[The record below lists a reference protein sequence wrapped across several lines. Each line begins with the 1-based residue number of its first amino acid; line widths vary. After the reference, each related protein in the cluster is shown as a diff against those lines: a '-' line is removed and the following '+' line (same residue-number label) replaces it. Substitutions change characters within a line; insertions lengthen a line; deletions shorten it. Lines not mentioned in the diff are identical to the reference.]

1 MFNYLIGAFFTYII
15 KLAAKIVFFCI
26 QSIAYEFFFQQL
38 GEVIN
43 SRRILR
49 IGRRWRLA
57 NFTNWAKMAVGEF
70 YELGEDDGRR
80 IGRIRRI

>member
-1 MFNYLIGAFFTYII
+1 MFNYLIDTFFTYII

-49 IGRRWRLA
+49 IL
-57 NFTNWAKMAVGEF
+57 
-70 YELGEDDGRR
+70 R
-80 IGRIRRI
+80 I

>member
-1 MFNYLIGAFFTYII
+1 MFNCLIDAFFTYII

-43 SRRILR
+43 SRRIMR
-49 IGRRWRLA
+49 I
-57 NFTNWAKMAVGEF
+57 M
-70 YELGEDDGRR
+70 R
-80 IGRIRRI
+80 IIYNIQYTILCVLDPIL

>member
-1 MFNYLIGAFFTYII
+1 MFNYLIDTFFTYII

-26 QSIAYEFFFQQL
+26 QSIAYDFFFQQL

-49 IGRRWRLA
+49 I
-57 NFTNWAKMAVGEF
+57 
-70 YELGEDDGRR
+70 
-80 IGRIRRI
+80 

>member
-1 MFNYLIGAFFTYII
+1 MFNYSVDAFFTCII

-43 SRRILR
+43 SRRIMRILR
-49 IGRRWRLA
+49 IMRIIY
-57 NFTNWAKMAVGEF
+57 NIQYMCVGPYF
-70 YELGEDDGRR
+70 VNT
-80 IGRIRRI
+80 IR

>member
-57 NFTNWAKMAVGEF
+57 NFTN
-70 YELGEDDGRR
+70 
-80 IGRIRRI
+80 